1 MHALIILD
9 KFYTGMSIY
18 RGNDLSA
25 NWKTNTSNRTWEVTQ
40 QTKALSAKHKILK
53 DSLGQ
58 AQRMGES
65 QIISQRGKRL

>member
-1 MHALIILD
+1 
-9 KFYTGMSIY
+9 MSIY

-25 NWKTNTSNRTWEVTQ
+25 NWKTNTSNRTWEVVTQ
-40 QTKALSAKHKILK
+40 QTKTLSDKHKIVK

-65 QIISQRGKRL
+65 QNNKPTIVIIKQTQIVYS

>member
-25 NWKTNTSNRTWEVTQ
+25 NWKTNTSNRTWEVTSIKC
-40 QTKALSAKHKILK
+40 QT
-53 DSLGQ
+53 Q
-58 AQRMGES
+58 NPQRQSRSSTKNG
-65 QIISQRGKRL
+65 

>member
-9 KFYTGMSIY
+9 KFYTRMSIY

-53 DSLGQ
+53 DSRGQ

-65 QIISQRGKRL
+65 QNNKPTR